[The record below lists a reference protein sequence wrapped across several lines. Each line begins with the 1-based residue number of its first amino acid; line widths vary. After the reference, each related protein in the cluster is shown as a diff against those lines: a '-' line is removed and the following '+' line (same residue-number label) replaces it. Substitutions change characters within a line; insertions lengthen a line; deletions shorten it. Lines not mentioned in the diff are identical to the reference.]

1 MLKTEIQNPRGHGLI
16 GVRPFEGD
24 GSSMGPR
31 KAELEAPK
39 TRQGP
44 PLITMS

>member
-1 MLKTEIQNPRGHGLI
+1 MLKTEIQNPLGHGLI

-31 KAELEAPK
+31 TAELEALK